1 MSDFSAPRIIEVIV
15 QRPGQHPNT
24 YHIQTSTGA
33 TVKYENSIFSE
44 QNPISIEQPI
54 NYSST
59 LINKFNR
66 TQQQGGKLLKNYL
79 IRINFRNYNKSTVCR

>member
-1 MSDFSAPRIIEVIV
+1 MSNFPAPQVIKV
-15 QRPGQHPNT
+15 TVRRPDQHPNI
-24 YHIQTSTGA
+24 YHIQTSTEA

-44 QNPISIEQPI
+44 QNPTSIEQTI

-66 TQQQGGKLLKNYL
+66 TQLQGSKLLKN
-79 IRINFRNYNKSTVCR
+79 

>member
-1 MSDFSAPRIIEVIV
+1 MSNFSAPRIIEVIV
-15 QRPGQHPNT
+15 RRPGQQPNT

-44 QNPISIEQPI
+44 QNPTSIEQTI

-66 TQQQGGKLLKNYL
+66 TKLQGGKLLKNSFDKDEFQKL
-79 IRINFRNYNKSTVCR
+79 QLVDGL

>member
-1 MSDFSAPRIIEVIV
+1 MSNFSAPRIIKVIAR
-15 QRPGQHPNT
+15 RPAQHQNT

-44 QNPISIEQPI
+44 QNPTSIEQTI

-66 TQQQGGKLLKNYL
+66 TQLQGGKLLKN
-79 IRINFRNYNKSTVCR
+79 